1 MVALDT
7 GHQGRCIL
15 WKQEAIFNKGV
26 GFPCGLKLFALNIFG
41 EEYLQPSLWSMLLP
55 LKFKNGAVILTPT
68 LQGMG
73 LLIHAGIKVKP
84 C

>member
-41 EEYLQPSLWSMLLP
+41 EEFLQPMAP
-55 LKFKNGAVILTPT
+55 FTNMV
-68 LQGMG
+68 
-73 LLIHAGIKVKP
+73 
-84 C
+84 